1 MHADNDID
9 LQDRETCHQ
18 GFFRL
23 DRLTLRHRRFDGGW
37 TPALKR
43 EVLIR
48 DPAVAVLP
56 YDPVLDRVVLIEQF
70 RAGDYAAGRRGWM
83 TEIVAGIADP
93 GEAPEDVARRETL
106 EETGLAVDDL
116 EFVAEFL
123 PSPGGSSE
131 VVRVYCGRVDA
142 ASAGGTHG
150 VDGESE
156 DIRVVTLSADEAL
169 AWLDSGQVDN
179 AVTLIGLLW
188 LGRHRDR
195 LRHAPGRLRPAPPR
209 R

>member
-1 MHADNDID
+1 MHADADVDI
-9 LQDRETCHQ
+9 QDTEICHR

-37 TPALKR
+37 TPPLTR
-43 EVLIR
+43 EVLLR
-48 DPAVAVLP
+48 GPAVAVLP
-56 YDPVLDRVVLIEQF
+56 YDPVRDEIVLIEQF
-70 RAGDYAAGRRGWM
+70 RAGNYAAGRPGWM
-83 TEIVAGIADP
+83 TEIVAGITDQ
-93 GEAPEDVARRETL
+93 GEAPEDVARREMR
-106 EETGLAVDDL
+106 EETGLAVGDL

-131 VVRVYCGRVDA
+131 VVRLYCGRVDA
-142 ASAGGTHG
+142 TSAGGIHG

-156 DIRVVTLSADEAL
+156 DIRVLTMSTNDAL

-195 LRHAPGRLRPAPPR
+195 LRLDAGA
-209 R
+209 